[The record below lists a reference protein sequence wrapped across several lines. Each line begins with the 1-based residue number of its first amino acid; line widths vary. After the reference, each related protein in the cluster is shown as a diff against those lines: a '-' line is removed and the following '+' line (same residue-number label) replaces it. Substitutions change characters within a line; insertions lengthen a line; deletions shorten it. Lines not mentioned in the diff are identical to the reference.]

1 VGALLSSQ
9 GGIGASEIL
18 LNEDPIANTGV
29 GVDCTYTPTYSGLL
43 ITTETWVRND
53 ATNIKTIDY
62 TYTGDKVT
70 TEVRKVFALD
80 GTTIV
85 AQLTWSYV
93 YAGNIVTSATM
104 VRNV

>member
-1 VGALLSSQ
+1 MGALLSSQ
-9 GGIGASEIL
+9 GGISASEIL

-29 GVDCTYTPTYSGLL
+29 GIDCTYTPTYAGLL
-43 ITTETWVRND
+43 ITVETWVRND
-53 ATNIKTIDY
+53 STNIKTIDY
-62 TYTGDKVT
+62 TYAVGKVT

-85 AQLTWSYV
+85 AQLTWTYV
-93 YAGNIVTSATM
+93 YTGNIVTSATM